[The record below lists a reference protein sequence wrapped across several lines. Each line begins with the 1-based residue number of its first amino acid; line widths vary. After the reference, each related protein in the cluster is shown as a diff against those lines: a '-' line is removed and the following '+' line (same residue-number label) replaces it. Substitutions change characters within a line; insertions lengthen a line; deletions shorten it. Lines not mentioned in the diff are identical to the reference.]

1 MYFSCL
7 LLLVSFGSAALRRL
21 CFLVVRQQVSDRWTT
36 ELRDTSARLLAE
48 KQSERTFKEDGPS
61 REAASAVLR

>member
-1 MYFSCL
+1 MYLSRL
-7 LLLVSFGSAALRRL
+7 LLLLSFGSAALL
-21 CFLVVRQQVSDRWTT
+21 CLCLLVVRQQVSDRRTT

-61 REAASAVLR
+61 REAASAVLG